1 MIKRKISEIG
11 SNIYRAVIYPFVRMG
26 VESKTNSVM
35 KQGSYLQGK
44 TVLMGKNFIGKK
56 TVLKNCEV
64 GYGSYVQ
71 ENGNLTNTIIGK
83 YCAIGSDVKSS
94 IGKHPVETIAAVH
107 PAFYST
113 HGNMGYSYAKENI
126 FEETSYIER
135 DNSSISA
142 SGIKPQIIIGNDV
155 WIGNGVQILEG
166 VTIGDGAVIAAGAV
180 VTKDVEPYSIYG
192 GVPAKFIKKRFS
204 DDQIAKLLDL
214 KWWDKGEDWILEN
227 IHKFA
232 NVDELIKD

>member
-1 MIKRKISEIG
+1 MLKRKISEIG
-11 SNIYRAVIYPFVRMG
+11 SIIYRAVIYPFVRMG
-26 VESKTNSVM
+26 IESKTKSIM

-44 TVLMGKNFIGKK
+44 TILHGRNFIGKK
-56 TVLKNCEV
+56 VILKNCEV

-71 ENGNLTNTIIGK
+71 ENGNLTNTVIGK

-113 HGNMGYSYAKENI
+113 HGNMGYSYAKEDI
-126 FEETSYIER
+126 FEETTYIKNEK
-135 DNSSISA
+135 A
-142 SGIKPQIIIGNDV
+142 SLASEGINPQIIIGNDV

-166 VTIGDGAVIAAGAV
+166 VTIGDGAIIAAGAV
-180 VTKDVEPYSIYG
+180 VTKDVEAYCIYG

-204 DDQIAKLLDL
+204 DEQIEKLLEL
-214 KWWDKGEDWILEN
+214 KWWDKGEDWIRAN

-232 NVDELIKD
+232 DADDLLSK